1 MNAINIKSN
10 GTDKHG
16 LAVQALAKEASV
28 PIEQVESLY
37 RIERAELEMAAR
49 ITTFVPLL
57 TAKHVRRKLQEEK
70 RAIDP
75 H

>member
-1 MNAINIKSN
+1 MNEINIKSN
-10 GTDKHG
+10 GTDKHL
-16 LAVQALAKEASV
+16 LAMESLARETSV
-28 PIEQVESLY
+28 PIEEVESLY
-37 RIERAELEMAAR
+37 QIERAELEMVAR
-49 ITTFVPLL
+49 ITIFVPLL